1 MGGQPQEQSP
11 PVDTA
16 LAATAATAKEAD
28 KADAPAPSANKKKE
42 DTTTATATATATAF
56 NKSVMQGMAEHSIAL
71 DAGSQARKQPVLTVH
86 WTRPT
91 IDPIE
96 AIMCQ

>member
-1 MGGQPQEQSP
+1 M
-11 PVDTA
+11 DTA

-42 DTTTATATATATAF
+42 DTTTAATATATTF
-56 NKSVMQGMAEHSIAL
+56 NNSVMQDMVEYSIAL